1 LTDRTSASRGRSRL
15 PDLGPRGEGWVVG
28 QVFLLGLL
36 IVQSLPGL
44 PLIAPVA
51 LIGWLRFLLGL
62 VVMATGGWLVFRGFT
77 DLGGS
82 LTPLPRPRADGRLV
96 EAGIYRRLRHP
107 IYAGLICA
115 GIGWSVLTASLP
127 AALVALVLAV
137 FLDLKAR
144 REEAWLVD
152 RYKDYAA
159 YQQRSHRFVP
169 GIY

>member
-1 LTDRTSASRGRSRL
+1 MTDRSPASRGRSQL

-36 IVQSLPGL
+36 VVQSLPGL
-44 PLIAPVA
+44 PLIAPVGP
-51 LIGWLRFLLGL
+51 IGWVRFLLG
-62 VVMATGGWLVFRGFT
+62 VGAIATGGWLAVRGFT
-77 DLGGS
+77 DLGDS
-82 LTPLPRPRADGRLV
+82 LTPLPRPRTDGRLV

-127 AALVALVLAV
+127 AALVALALAV

-152 RYKDYAA
+152 QYQEYAA
-159 YQQRSHRFVP
+159 YRQRSHRFVP